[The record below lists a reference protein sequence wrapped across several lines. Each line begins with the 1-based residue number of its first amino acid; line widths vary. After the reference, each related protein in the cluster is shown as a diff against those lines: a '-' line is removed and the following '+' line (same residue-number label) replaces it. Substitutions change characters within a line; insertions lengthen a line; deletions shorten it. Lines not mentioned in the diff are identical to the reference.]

1 MYDSHAFFVYIL
13 NLILLTSLRRE
24 WRHYYGK
31 MDTKTTLKA
40 LFERRKDEL
49 AKKLTN
55 LSLPKDA
62 VLVQQ
67 IVTNYLNDLFDS
79 EGDFRQNLTQS
90 EDYILQAAMSLLN
103 AQQSMVGEFAKV
115 SVAKNAGSQ
124 EDSKAKTRYE
134 TLNTTD
140 GLKKQEYPYVIGG
153 SAVGGTA
160 GAILIGSW
168 GAVFGAIAGTA
179 IALYFVSSQQD
190 KNKKGDAP
198 RTTQPERKAI
208 TQKIDVEAFTGIVG
222 NICDSVDSLILTFR
236 AQINRVVEK
245 YENQEKPTFEKDYG
259 VLLDAI
265 QSLLGAVNMEKDEK
279 WQKRIDSRI
288 EDLAESLENYDLE
301 VVKFD
306 EDTKYFF
313 DISVTDKS
321 EQPIMVLP
329 AIIKHGAVVRKGKF
343 LVKD

>member
-1 MYDSHAFFVYIL
+1 
-13 NLILLTSLRRE
+13 
-24 WRHYYGK
+24 

-40 LFERRKDEL
+40 LFESRKDEL
-49 AKKLTN
+49 SQKLAN

-62 VLVQQ
+62 ALVQQ
-67 IVTNYLNDLFDS
+67 TVSNYLNDLFDS
-79 EGDFRQNLTQS
+79 DGDFRQNLTQS

-103 AQQSMVGEFAKV
+103 AQQSMASEFAKA

-153 SAVGGTA
+153 SAVGGAA

-190 KNKKGDAP
+190 KNRKGD
-198 RTTQPERKAI
+198 TYSTSQPERKAI
-208 TQKIDVEAFTGIVG
+208 PLKIDVETFTGIVG

-245 YENQEKPTFEKDYG
+245 YENQEKPVLEKEYG
-259 VLLDAI
+259 VLLDSI
-265 QSLLGAVNMEKDEK
+265 QSILGAGFQPADEK
-279 WQKRIDSRI
+279 RQKRIDSRI
-288 EDLAESLENYDLE
+288 EQLAESLENYDLE
-301 VVKFD
+301 VVKYSD
-306 EDTKYFF
+306 NSKNYFE
-313 DISVTDKS
+313 ITSSDKA
-321 EQPIMVLP
+321 EEPIMVLP
-329 AIIKHGAVVRKGKF
+329 AIVKHGIVIRKGKV